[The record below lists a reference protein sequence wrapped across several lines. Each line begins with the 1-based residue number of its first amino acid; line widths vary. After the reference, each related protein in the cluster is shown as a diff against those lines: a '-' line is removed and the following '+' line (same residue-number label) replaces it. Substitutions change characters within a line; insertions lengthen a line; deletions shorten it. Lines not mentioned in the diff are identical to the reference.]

1 MLHRTKI
8 GKLLFVLAL
17 SLATVGSQSRL
28 MAAPNSGTDER
39 DPDQGVRL
47 RARAQR
53 VIRGIEEEL
62 RGDFRRQN
70 GGGHDDE
77 GRQKELR
84 GELENINLPG
94 GTEISFCLATSSG
107 SIPLDAVKLGHN
119 DDEQR
124 SAEFELES
132 HNGDSVPKVVAGDKL
147 EARKGASSGK
157 ADCSAPLLISA
168 RFHRQ

>member
-8 GKLLFVLAL
+8 GKLLFVLTL

-47 RARAQR
+47 RARAER
-53 VIRGIEEEL
+53 VIKGIEAEL

-70 GGGHDDE
+70 GGHDDQ
-77 GRQKELR
+77 GRRKELR

-94 GTEISFCLATSSG
+94 GTEISFCLATSNG
-107 SIPLDAVKLGHN
+107 SIPLAAVKLGHH

-124 SAEFELES
+124 SAEFEFES
-132 HNGDSVPKVVAGDKL
+132 QNGDNVPNVVAGDKL
-147 EARKGASSGK
+147 EARNGANSGK

>member
-8 GKLLFVLAL
+8 GKLLFVLTL

-53 VIRGIEEEL
+53 VIKGIEAEL

-70 GGGHDDE
+70 GGNDDQ
-77 GRQKELR
+77 GRRKDLH
-84 GELENINLPG
+84 GELENINLPR

-107 SIPLDAVKLGHN
+107 SIPLAAVKVGHN

-132 HNGDSVPKVVAGDKL
+132 QNGDSVPNVAAGDKL

-157 ADCSAPLLISA
+157 ADCGAPLLISA
-168 RFHRQ
+168 SFHRQ